1 MVWFVASDELD
12 VSDELSVL
20 MVLVLNAY
28 EGLVWFLEKNWLKF
42 SLLTYCVLLGSKKI
56 NGRDGSGRLKFGRN
70 VEK

>member
-28 EGLVWFLEKNWLKF
+28 EGLVWFLEKLA
-42 SLLTYCVLLGSKKI
+42 KI
-56 NGRDGSGRLKFGRN
+56 
-70 VEK
+70 